1 MAFDFQIN
9 PSTGDMTSGYVTGK
23 DEILQRVSTR
33 LYRYLGEWFVNTSV
47 GLPWYNGQSDLLP
60 GTLTR
65 ENGIL
70 GSRDFNRAELL
81 IRNEIAETEG
91 VIRIV
96 NFRAKFDN
104 VTREFRVTADIAT
117 DFGVGSIN
125 PVVIKASA

>member
-1 MAFDFQIN
+1 MAFDFRID
-9 PSTGDMTSGYVTGK
+9 PATGDMVGGYVTGQ
-23 DEILQRVSTR
+23 DEILQRVQTR
-33 LYRYLGEWFVNTSV
+33 LFRYLGEWAFNTSV
-47 GLPWYNGQSDLLP
+47 GLPWYDGQSDLLP

-96 NFRAKFDN
+96 NFSAKFDN
-104 VTREFRVTADIAT
+104 ATREFRVTADIAT
-117 DFGVGSIN
+117 EFGVGSLNQIM
-125 PVVIKASA
+125 KATA